1 MRTPIQEEVHDIWLD
16 EEGADQSEAI
26 DYLSDAVDEIES
38 AIANLREAVGD
49 DSFIA
54 GLQSEALSLVAP

>member
-49 DSFIA
+49 DS
-54 GLQSEALSLVAP
+54 SS